1 MIDRGDTILK
11 IRSIKY
17 HLKQGVK
24 GVFKNGLMSFASI
37 ASVIIC
43 AFMFIISLCVAI
55 NLDSALEKIEKG
67 VGISIFLAEEISD
80 EETTELLHLI
90 EKIPNVASIDYVSKQ
105 DALNWAKE
113 QWGDEQSILAGLEDD
128 NPFPRSFE
136 LTINGAKYQKQVV
149 KDIEKIRH
157 YFEKE
162 LVLRREQS
170 EKELKE
176 VLENST
182 PIIENKN
189 EVNSQNSK
197 ETEVNIGD
205 KGYEY
210 IGIEKV
216 KHSQKQADILL
227 TANNAIR
234 FISLIITLILA
245 IISVGIIVN
254 TIKLTVYIR
263 KNEINIMKY
272 VGATDW
278 FIRWPFI
285 FEGIFIGLIGSL
297 IPVIICTLLYGKINT
312 FIYENLP
319 FIKNYIEFKDT
330 FSMFLIVAPSTIL
343 LGILLGA
350 IGSVNSIKK
359 HLNV

>member
-1 MIDRGDTILK
+1 MK

-43 AFMFIISLCVAI
+43 AFMFIVSLCVAI
-55 NLDSALEKIEKG
+55 NLDSALEKLEKG

-80 EETTELLHLI
+80 EEAQELLHLI
-90 EKIPNVASIDYVSKQ
+90 EKIPNIALIEYTSKEE
-105 DALNWAKE
+105 ALDWAKE
-113 QWGDEQSILAGLEDD
+113 EWGDEQAILSGLEND

-136 LTINGAKYQKQVV
+136 LTLDGAKYQKQV
-149 KDIEKIRH
+149 IEELEKLR
-157 YFEKE
+157 YDFEKK
-162 LVLRREQS
+162 LIDKRE
-170 EKELKE
+170 EDANKVNEILK
-176 VLENST
+176 NSNSQ
-182 PIIENKN
+182 IENKN
-189 EVNSQNSK
+189 EPSSENTNNNY
-197 ETEVNIGD
+197 TEEKKLNIGN
-205 KGYEY
+205 KGYQY
-210 IGIEKV
+210 IGIEKI

-227 TANNAIR
+227 TANNAVRI
-234 FISLIITLILA
+234 ISLIITLILA
-245 IISVGIIVN
+245 LISVGIIVN

-297 IPVIICTLLYGKINT
+297 IPVILCTLMYGKINNL
-312 FIYENLP
+312 IYENMP